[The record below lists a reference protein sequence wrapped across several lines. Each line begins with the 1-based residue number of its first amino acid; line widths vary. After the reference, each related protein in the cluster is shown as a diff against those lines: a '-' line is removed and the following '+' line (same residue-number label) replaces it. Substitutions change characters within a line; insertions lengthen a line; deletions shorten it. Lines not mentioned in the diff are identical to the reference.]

1 MKLNELLQ
9 SDHFEEKEEICPGCQ
24 NHCQVHVYSFANGR
38 QYVAGSNCERVY
50 SSAGTTAH
58 KGINTSEEKY
68 NLLFNRTSSIVKS
81 SITIGLPRGLG
92 IYENYP
98 FWQTLDVTPKS
109 WTDY

>member
-24 NHCQVHVYSFANGR
+24 NHCQVRVYSFANGR
-38 QYVAGSNCERVY
+38 QYVSGNNCERVY
-50 SSAGTTAH
+50 SNEGSTAR
-58 KGINTSEEKY
+58 KGINMFEEKY
-68 NLLFNRTSSIVKS
+68 KMLFEKS
-81 SITIGLPRGLG
+81 QITNDKSQITIGLPRGLG

-98 FWQTLDVTPKS
+98 FCDVTPKS